1 MKQTTAQLKANK
13 KYLSTLDEFKV
24 RCEKGAKDKYKA
36 QAAHRGFSLN
46 SYVIA
51 LLERS
56 KGRYLQ
62 LAALHLEKEK
72 TAKK

>member
-51 LLERS
+51 LLER
-56 KGRYLQ
+56 YD
-62 LAALHLEKEK
+62 
-72 TAKK
+72 

>member
-51 LLERS
+51 LLERDGFMIEMENNQKA
-56 KGRYLQ
+56 KG
-62 LAALHLEKEK
+62 KD
-72 TAKK
+72 